1 MCEHILQLQVRSP
14 YLITSSLKIFLVG
27 ITRKMQICA
36 YMQRNSDY
44 DLFCM
49 KLSSKK
55 LKPLQHHMESWL
67 ILLTSTTTYDKVES
81 SFFSSLCGRHV
92 PFFLL

>member
-1 MCEHILQLQVRSP
+1 
-14 YLITSSLKIFLVG
+14 
-27 ITRKMQICA
+27 MQICT

-81 SFFSSLCGRHV
+81 SFFFLPYVVDMFLSSCYDK
-92 PFFLL
+92 